1 MKEKPTFGF
10 VGGGR
15 VTYFLLKAL
24 ADKNALPE
32 KIIVSDPDQ
41 AARARAQAISAERI
55 QTVAENHLAAQ
66 ADVVFLS
73 VHPPVIKAVLEEIK
87 AAIKTDAILIS
98 LAPVFTINKLSA
110 LLDGFN
116 RIVRMIPNAPSVI
129 HQGYNPVVFGSGI
142 RDDEKAALMTLF
154 KNWGQTPEV
163 AEEKL
168 EAYAIVTAMG
178 PTYFWPQWAKL
189 ESLGKSFGLSD
200 AELKA
205 GMTAMLSG
213 AVALMYQSDLSPDQ
227 VMDLIPVYPL
237 KDHEARI
244 TELFESALVPLYQK
258 LSAAAK

>member
-1 MKEKPTFGF
+1 MIEKPTFGCI
-10 VGGGR
+10 GGGR
-15 VTYFLLKAL
+15 VTCFLLKAL
-24 ADKNALPE
+24 ADNNALPE
-32 KIIVSDPDQ
+32 KIIVSDPDA
-41 AARARAQAISAERI
+41 AARARAQAIAAERI
-55 QTVAENHLAAQ
+55 QTVAVNHLAAQ

-73 VHPPVIKAVLEEIK
+73 VHPPAIKTVLEEIK
-87 AAIKTDAILIS
+87 TTIKKDAILIS
-98 LAPVFTINKLSA
+98 LAPVFTIDKLSA

-116 RIVRMIPNAPSVI
+116 RIARMIPNAPSVI

-142 RDDEKAALMTLF
+142 LENEKAALMTLF

-189 ESLGKSFGLSD
+189 ESQGKSFGLSD

-205 GMTAMLSG
+205 GMAAMLSG
-213 AVALMYQSDLSPDQ
+213 AVALMYQSELSPDQ

-237 KDHEARI
+237 KE
-244 TELFESALVPLYQK
+244 TMKPGSPSCLN
-258 LSAAAK
+258 

>member
-1 MKEKPTFGF
+1 MKEKLTFGF
-10 VGGGR
+10 IGSGR
-15 VTYFLLKAL
+15 ITCFLLKAL
-24 ADKNALPE
+24 AEKNALPE
-32 KIIVSDPDQ
+32 KIIVSDPDA
-41 AARARAQAISAERI
+41 AARARAHAISAERI
-55 QTVAENHLAAQ
+55 KTFAENHLAAP

-73 VHPPVIKAVLEEIK
+73 VHPPVIKTVLEEIK
-87 AAIKTDAILIS
+87 TAIKKDALLIS
-98 LAPVFTINKLSA
+98 LAPVFTIDKLSA
-110 LLDGFN
+110 LLGGFN

-142 RDDEKAALMTLF
+142 HDDEKAVLMTLF

-205 GMTAMLSG
+205 GMAAMLSG
-213 AVALMYQSDLSPDQ
+213 AVALMYQSELAPDQ
-227 VMDLIPVYPL
+227 VMDLIPVYPM
-237 KDHEARI
+237 KDHEAKI
-244 TELFESALVPLYQK
+244 SGLFEAALVPLHQK
-258 LSAAAK
+258 LSGIAK